1 MAFLSMHLATPKPTL
16 KQLQQELYNKATN
29 KWKDIGIQLDID
41 EGQLDEIKSDTSS
54 DSRACLREMLIVWLR
69 RVDPPPSWSAI
80 AEAIDFL
87 GDKELASHLRSKY
100 CSLQQWLMVSA
111 KLLLMHLP
119 CDLW

>member
-1 MAFLSMHLATPKPTL
+1 MHLATPKPTL

-41 EGQLDEIKSDTSS
+41 ERQLDEINSDTSS

-100 CSLQQWLMVSA
+100 CSLQQ
-111 KLLLMHLP
+111 
-119 CDLW
+119 